1 MISFPTFD
9 DFRQHARAIL
19 VPIERR
25 RKRYLLYFVLCT
37 ALALFI
43 ASLTIPGY
51 IKGLL
56 GIFSITFLFFYLILA
71 PLSGYR
77 KRVKQ
82 FGRYRWGQGGLK
94 QPYRLEYSLKHDLY
108 TGLLSAFGDFKFVSS
123 GNIPLVLLGKSC
135 ILPPFDR
142 VIAEDYIVGV
152 LNDMTVKMTEAS
164 LVRVREGGKLSFFKG
179 LLILIDVSE
188 SRVKLRRHFSGHTVL
203 AQHESGYI
211 KQQFT
216 QCTGKTPESWTP
228 MNGLECYTDAPEESR
243 QLLQPDLVKPLA
255 DIYEII
261 RNLKRQT
268 EHVDTK
274 IFYSLNGLYDLV
286 KSQVI
291 DRFALSPLPVE
302 QRYESEYGANTPGL
316 TKRDSLSEDISAAND
331 GFRAEFFADKILISL
346 PYAHDLFEPNS
357 IFESP
362 LSEEDIRLV
371 YALMDVL
378 QKITERVDEAVCKND

>member
-9 DFRQHARAIL
+9 DFRQHARTIL

-37 ALALFI
+37 TLALFI

-51 IKGLL
+51 IKGAL
-56 GIFSITFLFFYLILA
+56 GIFSITFLFFYLVLA

-82 FGRYRWGQGGLK
+82 FGGYRFGQGGLK

-152 LNDMTVKMTEAS
+152 LNDMTIKMTEAS

-203 AQHESGYI
+203 AQHDNGYI
-211 KQQFT
+211 KQQFLKT
-216 QCTGKTPESWTP
+216 TGKTPQSWTP
-228 MNGLECYTDAPEESR
+228 MSGLECYTDVPEESH
-243 QLLQPDLVKPLA
+243 QLLQADLVKPLS

-261 RNLKRQT
+261 RHLKRQT
-268 EHVDTK
+268 EHIDTK
-274 IFYSLNGLYDLV
+274 IFYSLNVLYDLV
-286 KSQVI
+286 KSQLI
-291 DRFALSPLPVE
+291 DRFAHNPLPAE
-302 QRYESEYGANTPGL
+302 QAYDKEFGEKGIDF
-316 TKRDSLSEDISAAND
+316 TKGDPISEDVSAANN
-331 GFRAEFFADKILISL
+331 GFRAEFFEDKILISL
-346 PYAHDLFEPNS
+346 PYSHDLFEPNS

-362 LSEEDIRLV
+362 LNEEDIRLV

-378 QKITERVDEAVCKND
+378 QKITERVDEAVCKG